1 MMDTFIKRTADEQH
15 LYFEQ
20 AQARLGLPSTS
31 IEKDFWVCWT
41 LWKLFNLP
49 EYGKNLVFKGGTSL
63 SKGWDL
69 IKRFSEDIDVVVNRD
84 SLGFGGDKS
93 PDKAPSEKQ
102 RKIRLKDL
110 KKACHEHIH
119 SKLRPTLER
128 CFADTLPANLK
139 WSLDIAS
146 PDEDPDGQ
154 TLLFQYPGNL
164 TGSSSYLRSQVKI
177 ELGARSDV
185 WPTERPLIQPYLA
198 GAFPLIFEIDNF
210 TVQAVAPER
219 TFWEKAMLLHEET
232 CRPAGKPRKARL
244 ARHYYDLWCLIQKGV
259 AARAI
264 QNSELFTSVAEH
276 RAIFFNQNWVDYDT
290 IQRGSL
296 RFLPADDKITAWKQD
311 YQAMQNEMFFGAVP
325 DFYEIMRV
333 VGDFQ
338 DIFNR
343 G

>member
-1 MMDTFIKRTADEQH
+1 MDTFIKRPPDEQR

-20 AQARLGLPSTS
+20 AQSRLGLPPAS

-49 EYGKNLVFKGGTSL
+49 EYGKSLVFKGGTSL

-84 SLGFGGDKS
+84 SLGFGGGKS
-93 PDKAPSEKQ
+93 PDKAPSGKQ
-102 RKIRLKDL
+102 RKARLKEL
-110 KKACHEHIH
+110 KKTCHEHIH
-119 SKLRPTLER
+119 SKLRPAIEQ
-128 CFADTLPANLK
+128 CFMETIPADLK
-139 WSLDIAS
+139 WSLDIAP
-146 PDEDPDGQ
+146 PDEDADGQ

-164 TGSSSYLRSQVKI
+164 TGISTYLRPQVKI

-185 WPTERPLIQPYLA
+185 WPTEQPLIQPYLVE
-198 GAFPLIFEIDNF
+198 AFPLIFEIDKF

-232 CRPAGKPRKARL
+232 YRPADKPRKAPL

-259 AARAI
+259 ANRAI
-264 QNSELFTSVAEH
+264 QNLELFTSVAEH
-276 RAIFFNQNWVDYDT
+276 RSVFFNQNWVDYDT

-296 RFLPADDKITAWKQD
+296 RLVPGDDQIAAWRQD
-311 YQAMQNEMFFGAVP
+311 YQSMQNEMFFGTVP

-338 DIFNR
+338 NMFNR